1 MVVYLRDGRTLRA
14 LLVAAGQVRLVG
26 LGRFAAAAEALLR
39 LRADLDAQSGH
50 AMPDRLA
57 RAVDAATRRDARLLS
72 AAILDPLLRQLGD
85 RDLVVVPTGA
95 LITVPWPMLP
105 GTAGRALTVAPS
117 ASSWHTARGALL
129 QRPVGRTRTLLVAGP
144 GIERGGSEVDA
155 IAALAGAPTVLTGA
169 RATASA
175 TLAALPGADIAH
187 LAAHG
192 HHHADNPLFSE
203 LRLTDGPL
211 MGYDL
216 QQLPRTP
223 PMVVLSSCDLGLHHT
238 RPGDESIGMA
248 SALLSAGTSTVVAS
262 VCRVADETA
271 MNVMTAYHKRLAAGH
286 EPAAALAAAAGPDP
300 LSGFVCFGAG

>member
-1 MVVYLRDGRTLRA
+1 
-14 LLVAAGQVRLVG
+14 
-26 LGRFAAAAEALLR
+26 
-39 LRADLDAQSGH
+39 
-50 AMPDRLA
+50 MPDRLA

-72 AAILDPLLRQLGD
+72 AAVLDPLLRQIGD

-129 QRPVGRTRTLLVAGP
+129 RRPAGPTRTLLVAGP

-155 IAALAGAPTVLTGA
+155 IAALAGAATVLTGA

-286 EPAAALAAAAGPDP
+286 APAAALAAAAGPDP